1 MIVSMGKEHKDS
13 KNKLGFCA
21 LCKQKGKEVSAVAII
36 GKIHLCGLHI
46 AKDALINYAAN
57 HLKIKQEKL
66 KQEFALEVLGKVK
79 DEVIYHIDEQA
90 KEEFG
95 IL

>member
-1 MIVSMGKEHKDS
+1 MPKDL
-13 KNKLGFCA
+13 KKKDNIGFCA
-21 LCKQKGKEVSAVAII
+21 LCNQKGKEVKAVAII

-46 AKDALINYAAN
+46 TKDALINYAAN
-57 HLKIKQEKL
+57 HLKL
-66 KQEFALEVLGKVK
+66 KEESIRKDFALEIIAKVK
-79 DEVIYHIDEQA
+79 EEIIYHIDEQA